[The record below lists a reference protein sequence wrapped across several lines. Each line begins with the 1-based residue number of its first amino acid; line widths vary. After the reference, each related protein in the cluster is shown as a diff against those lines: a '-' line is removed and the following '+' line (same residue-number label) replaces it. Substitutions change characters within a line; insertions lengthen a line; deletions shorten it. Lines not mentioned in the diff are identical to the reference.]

1 MIMPLPDVPDV
12 YRMIV
17 RQSMSGQE
25 VLNVFYAR
33 DTAIAGPSPLSV
45 ADGFWQ
51 HIKTA
56 WRAWMPASASLL
68 TQEIECEA
76 LFGAHPFGIF
86 AIPVGE
92 QQGLRAAPT
101 DFYALTVAALITLRV
116 GTRTTR
122 PGSKRLIGLLEG
134 DVGGGSTVMAGT
146 VTILQ
151 TLADRF
157 DITFTAVP
165 SGIVMTPVIVGYP
178 TDDQPPP
185 PRVQDITS
193 GVASGFVSHQVSRDQ
208 RP

>member
-1 MIMPLPDVPDV
+1 MPLPDVPDT

-17 RQSMSGQE
+17 RQAVSGQE

-33 DTAIAGPSPLSV
+33 DTALGGPSPLSV

-56 WRAWMPASASLL
+56 WRAWMPASATLL

-86 AIPVGE
+86 PIPVGE
-92 QQGLRAAPT
+92 QQGVRAAPT
-101 DFYALTVAALITLRV
+101 DFYALTVAGLVTLQV
-116 GTRTTR
+116 STRLTR
-122 PGSKRLIGLLEG
+122 PGSKRLVGLLEG
-134 DVGGGSTVMAGT
+134 DVGGGSTLIAGSLA
-146 VTILQ
+146 ILQ

-178 TDDQPPP
+178 TDDQPGA
-185 PRVQDITS
+185 PRVQDIT
-193 GVASGFVSHQVSRDQ
+193 GAVASGFVSHQVSRDQ